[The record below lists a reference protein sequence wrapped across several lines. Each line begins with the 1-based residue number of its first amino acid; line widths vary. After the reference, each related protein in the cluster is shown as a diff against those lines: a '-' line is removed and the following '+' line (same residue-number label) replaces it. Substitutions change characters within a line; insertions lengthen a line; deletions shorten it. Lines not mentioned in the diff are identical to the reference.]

1 MSQMTLEK
9 YLEGIS
15 FPNPKKVILNSVRNT
30 WKLQVEMYNCN
41 EEYLKTV
48 KKVISIHPANHSV
61 SLFLKM
67 KDKAD
72 LTLYCHPLLSK
83 DSSKDF
89 VISYTSKFN
98 YPLVILTRTE
108 KIEDLMFENTC
119 MNKWRRW
126 CTRYF
131 KIFPIQLFYKNFIP
145 SGVIEYIGIQKFQS
159 KERGKKNPKLHE
171 NSKSQVRYKIY
182 SEFPIFY
189 ETEEDN
195 LKRMINAGIEPF
207 KELVVSSNRYGCYLC
222 PFATEKY
229 YQELKEKDFETYQY
243 CCKLME
249 IGSQKDI
256 NEGKREG
263 RYYFYPKSK
272 IM

>member
-1 MSQMTLEK
+1 MTIEQ
-9 YLEGIS
+9 YLEV
-15 FPNPKKVILNSVRNT
+15 KKIPEKLIIESARKT
-30 WKLQVEMYNCN
+30 WKLQVELYNCDI
-41 EEYLKTV
+41 EYLKTV
-48 KKVISIHPANHSV
+48 KRVICIHPANHSV
-61 SLFLKM
+61 ALFLKM

-72 LTLYCHPLLSK
+72 LCLYCHPLLSK
-83 DSSKDF
+83 ESSKDF
-89 VISYTSKFN
+89 VIEFTQKFN

-131 KIFPIQLFYKNFIP
+131 KIFPTQLFYKKFIP

-159 KERGKKNPKLHE
+159 KERSEMNPELKE
-171 NSKSQVRYKIY
+171 DTKSQVRYKIY
-182 SEFPIFY
+182 NELSIFH

-195 LKRMINAGIEPF
+195 LKRIINAGIVPF
-207 KELVVSSNRYGCYLC
+207 NELMGSSNRYGCFLC
-222 PFATEKY
+222 PFASENY
-229 YQELKEKDFETYQY
+229 YKQLKEKDFETYQY

-256 NEGKREG
+256 IEGKREE
-263 RYYFYPKSK
+263 RYFFYPKSK

>member
-1 MSQMTLEK
+1 MSKIIIESAQ
-9 YLEGIS
+9 
-15 FPNPKKVILNSVRNT
+15 KK
-30 WKLQVEMYNCN
+30 WKLQVELFNCDEN
-41 EEYLKTV
+41 YLKTV

-67 KDKAD
+67 KDESD
-72 LTLYCHPLLSK
+72 LCLYCHPLLAK
-83 DSSKDF
+83 KCSKDF
-89 VISYTSKFN
+89 VIKYTQKYQ
-98 YPLVILTRTE
+98 YPLVILNRTE

-131 KIFPIQLFYKNFIP
+131 KIFPTQLFYKKFIP
-145 SGVIEYIGIQKFQS
+145 SGIIEFLGIQKFQS
-159 KERGKKNPKLHE
+159 KERGEMNPELKE
-171 NSKSQVRYKIY
+171 DTKSQVRYKIY
-182 SEFPIFY
+182 REYPIFY

-195 LKRMINAGIEPF
+195 LKRMRNAEIVSF
-207 KELVVSSNRYGCYLC
+207 NELVVSSNRYGCYLC
-222 PFATEKY
+222 PFASEKY
-229 YQELKEKDFETYQY
+229 YQELKEKDFETYNK
-243 CCKLME
+243 CTELME

-256 NEGKREG
+256 NMGKREE